1 MIPVPFSIEPELT
14 AEEFCR
20 IGQLTLRWSHID
32 HIIGNS
38 LKATLGLSDE
48 QAIVM
53 VFSLTTDARLDRL
66 KNLFEIT
73 KPDDAA
79 KAALNELLPSMK
91 GIQYVRNNVIHGT
104 VIDDTKEGHIF
115 HLRSKDRTLTK
126 AEIFSIEELTNYA
139 GHCALALRYGLGLAN
154 VRPGHVYTL
163 PGRPEIPD
171 FLRSMVHF
179 QKVP

>member
-38 LKATLGLSDE
+38 LKAALGLSDE
-48 QAIVM
+48 QATIM
-53 VFSLTTDARLDRL
+53 VFPLTMEARLDRL
-66 KNLFEIT
+66 KNLFQIT
-73 KPDDAA
+73 PPDDAA
-79 KAALNELLPSMK
+79 KTALNELLPAMK
-91 GIQYVRNNVIHGT
+91 GIQYVRNNVIHGN
-104 VIDDTKEGHIF
+104 VIDDTKEGYIF

-139 GHCALALRYGLGLAN
+139 GHCALALRYGLGIAN

-163 PGRPEIPD
+163 PGRPEIPE
-171 FLRSMVHF
+171 FLRSVVHF
-179 QKVP
+179 PKVP